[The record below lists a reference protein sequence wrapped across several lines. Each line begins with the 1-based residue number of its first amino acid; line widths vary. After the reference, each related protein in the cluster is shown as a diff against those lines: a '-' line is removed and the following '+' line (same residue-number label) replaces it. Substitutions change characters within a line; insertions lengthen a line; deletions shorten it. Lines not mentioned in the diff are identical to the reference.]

1 MIKIKKGT
9 NNEYNSAFKDT
20 KVKKAFFM
28 KMALLKVLKNGSGT
42 IQDGYVIPVKGK
54 LPEFRNTIGDTLR
67 AVGLY
72 TEETEKELQRIT
84 F

>member
-1 MIKIKKGT
+1 MT
-9 NNEYNSAFKDT
+9 NNEYNSAFKNT

-42 IQDGYVIPVKGK
+42 IRDGYVTPVRGRV
-54 LPEFRNTIGDTLR
+54 PQFRRTIGDTLR

>member
-1 MIKIKKGT
+1 
-9 NNEYNSAFKDT
+9 
-20 KVKKAFFM
+20 
-28 KMALLKVLKNGSGT
+28 MALLKVLKNGSGT